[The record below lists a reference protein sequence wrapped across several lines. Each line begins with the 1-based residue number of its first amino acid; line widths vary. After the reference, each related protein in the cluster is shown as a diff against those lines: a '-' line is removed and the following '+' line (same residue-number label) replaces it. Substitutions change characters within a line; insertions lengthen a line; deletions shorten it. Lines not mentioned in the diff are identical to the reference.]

1 MLLEKKHWK
10 KVSEFQPDLILM
22 DISLKGDIDG
32 IETAHKIRKNLDI
45 PFIFLTAH
53 SDELTAEKAKIA
65 EPQGYLIK
73 PFDDIEL
80 KHAIEIAMYR
90 NKMETKLKESEK
102 KFQLLFDRTP
112 VPYQSLD
119 QKGYFLDVNQAWLDT
134 MGYSREEVIGK
145 NFSEFL
151 SPDFASH
158 FEKNFPQ
165 FKEAGEIHDVRFKML
180 RKDGSYN
187 FCGIRRKNWIR

>member
-1 MLLEKKHWK
+1 MVEDDAIEAMDISRLLSSFGYKVQGPVSSGKEALEK
-10 KVSEFQPDLILM
+10 VAEFQPDLILM

-32 IETAHKIRKNLDI
+32 IETANNIRKNLNI

-90 NKMETKLKESEK
+90 NKMEIKLKESEK

-112 VPYQSLD
+112 VSYQSLD

-134 MGYSREEVIGK
+134 MGYSRDESLEKIFL
-145 NFSEFL
+145 NFSHL
-151 SPDFASH
+151 IP
-158 FEKNFPQ
+158 NL
-165 FKEAGEIHDVRFKML
+165 IL
-180 RKDGSYN
+180 R
-187 FCGIRRKNWIR
+187 